1 MSARGPA
8 VEPMNIVVL
17 GLSVTSSWGNGH
29 ATTYRALLRALHGRG
44 HRILFFERDVPW
56 YAAHRDLPAPP
67 FCRTALY
74 DSVETL
80 RRTAGEAVRDADL
93 VIVGSYVPEGIE
105 VGEWVTQ
112 TARGPVAFYDID
124 TPVTV
129 AALLRGECSY
139 LSAELLHAFDLYL
152 SFTGGPL
159 LRRIEA
165 ELGARRAVP
174 LYCSV
179 DPEQHRPMDSELRW
193 DLGYMGTYS
202 SDRQPSL
209 ERMLVQ
215 PARSAPERRF
225 VVAGPQ
231 YPAGIE
237 WPANVERVEHLPP
250 ERHGTFYNEQRFTL
264 NVTRADMIA
273 AGHSPSVRLFEA
285 AACGVPVISDAW
297 SGLDDFFT
305 PGEEI
310 LVSGDGAN
318 VSLIVAGMPEAERR
332 EIGRRARQ
340 RVLGAH
346 TAEHRAVELERY
358 AAALLAK
365 PSAV

>member
-1 MSARGPA
+1 MSAPA
-8 VEPMNIVVL
+8 PMAPMNIVVL

-29 ATTYRALLRALHGRG
+29 ATTYRALLRALHERG
-44 HRILFFERDVPW
+44 HHVFFFERDVPW

-67 FCRTALY
+67 FCRTVLY
-74 DSVETL
+74 DSVDAL
-80 RRTAGEAVRDADL
+80 RRDGKEAVRDADF
-93 VIVGSYVPEGIE
+93 VIVGSFVPDGIE
-105 VGEWVTQ
+105 VGVWVTA

-129 AALLRGECSY
+129 AALRRGECSY
-139 LSAELLHAFDLYL
+139 LSAELLRAFDLYL

-165 ELGARRAVP
+165 ELGARRAAP

-179 DPEQHRPMDSELRW
+179 DPEHYRPMDREIRW

-202 SDRQPSL
+202 MDRQPSL
-209 ERMLVQ
+209 ARMLVQ
-215 PARSAPERRF
+215 PAWSAPERRF

-231 YPAGIE
+231 YPAGLD
-237 WPANVERVEHLPP
+237 WPGNVERIEHLPP
-250 ERHGTFYNEQRFTL
+250 SRHCAFYNEQRFTL

-297 SGLDDFFT
+297 PGLDEFFT

-310 LVSGDGAN
+310 LVPDGGWN
-318 VSLIVAGMPEAERR
+318 VPAILTGVGEEERV
-332 EIGRRARQ
+332 EIGKRARR
-340 RVLGAH
+340 RVLAAH
-346 TAEHRAVELERY
+346 TAQHRAVELESY
-358 AAALLAK
+358 AAALLARQ
-365 PSAV
+365 AEV